1 MANAVK
7 TALAELFA
15 DVSKSKSG
23 LQRLLKPSP
32 DGAGS
37 RVFPSKT
44 TKNDGRY
51 GVRIDKG
58 EPVEGK
64 QNTIRLKMQINSNAT
79 NKTLEGF
86 TALPPKPPCRQP
98 YRAEFLN
105 FKILYA
111 QASPFQQKPLLSNP
125 YKPQHGYSTLPAH
138 RPYRTTS
145 IIT

>member
-23 LQRLLKPSP
+23 LQRLLKPSV

-44 TKNDGRY
+44 AKNDGRY

-58 EPVEGK
+58 EPVNGK
-64 QNTIRLKMQINSNAT
+64 QDTIRLKLQINSNAT
-79 NKTLEGF
+79 NKTLRDLAKKDSHKVIA
-86 TALPPKPPCRQP
+86 TADVDSSQEASQENLEKVKQD
-98 YRAEFLN
+98 FLD
-105 FKILYA
+105 
-111 QASPFQQKPLLSNP
+111 
-125 YKPQHGYSTLPAH
+125 TLDV
-138 RPYRTTS
+138 
-145 IIT
+145 